1 MRTIIFN
8 YILFGY
14 LYLALISFIFFQ
26 GFLTFTILLQNTLFF
41 LFISFIIFSFFIKSH
56 EKFFTYA
63 SIVTYCRV
71 IINILILSIVI
82 HINEFNLI
90 NIKNNYINVL
100 PVLFF
105 ISLILD
111 GLDGYLARFL
121 NQTSK
126 FGARFDLEAD
136 TFLLLVLSLSLYIN
150 MNVNP
155 SIFLIPLYRYIFFIF
170 QIKFKWLESS
180 LPKSIR
186 RSFICF
192 FVTFLLI
199 ICHLPSLTTYLMG
212 ALINF
217 SILLITFSFLK
228 DIIWLYRNKY
238 SCN

>member
-1 MRTIIFN
+1 MRMTIFN
-8 YILFGY
+8 YVSFGY
-14 LYLALISFIFFQ
+14 IYLALISFIFFQ
-26 GFLTFTILLQNTLFF
+26 DFLTFTILLQNTLFF
-41 LFISFIIFSFFIKSH
+41 LLISFIIFSFFIKSH

-71 IINILILSIVI
+71 IINILIFSVVI

-90 NIKNNYINVL
+90 NIKNNYTNIL
-100 PVLFF
+100 PILFF
-105 ISLILD
+105 ISLTLD

-126 FGARFDLEAD
+126 FGARFDLETD
-136 TFLLLVLSLSLYIN
+136 TLLLLVLSFSLYIN
-150 MNVNP
+150 MNANLSV
-155 SIFLIPLYRYIFFIF
+155 FLIPLYRYVFFIL
-170 QIKFKWLESS
+170 QIKFKWLEFS

-199 ICHLPSLTTYLMG
+199 ICHLPYLTAYLIG
-212 ALINF
+212 TLINF
-217 SILLITFSFLK
+217 SILLITFSFLE